1 MAKSGSQTNEDPP
14 SFESVCTPGADAEC
28 ICSCTAF
35 ARDNCIKSCVK
46 MKQYKQWHLKR
57 ILERLF
63 TAYCTCPLAR
73 TSKTSSLSGKQNWP
87 CIFMHFL
94 SMFIY
99 VSFRTARHFPVIV
112 THFGSQHFPC
122 MLSSLSKPAS
132 LMQPASRSAMA
143 RIEPEGSE
151 GKSISLSS
159 SGWKETNKESVIWTV

>member
-1 MAKSGSQTNEDPP
+1 
-14 SFESVCTPGADAEC
+14 
-28 ICSCTAF
+28 
-35 ARDNCIKSCVK
+35 
-46 MKQYKQWHLKR
+46 
-57 ILERLF
+57 
-63 TAYCTCPLAR
+63 
-73 TSKTSSLSGKQNWP
+73 
-87 CIFMHFL
+87 MHFL

-151 GKSISLSS
+151 GRSISLSS
-159 SGWKETNKESVIWTV
+159 SRWKETNKESVIWTVWHASVDSRHILGTLLCKQVRRVRNYSQHQTLLSMQPTPKATQHMGKQTIRLQYFQTQIH